1 MQDRHES
8 RSATLG
14 EDRATKPDLGR
25 DVFLARVAGGR
36 DPAYRL
42 ATVMLLDY
50 TAAEDAVHDATV
62 RAWAQYR
69 RVRGD
74 VQSFRTWFLS
84 FVAAEFRRVRG
95 PSPGRREAD
104 PACPPT
110 VRRVILR
117 LPAHHPPPHLCT
129 HTTPP
134 THTTAHPIPPQS

>member
-8 RSATLG
+8 RLATMG
-14 EDRATKPDLGR
+14 EDRARKQDLGR
-25 DVFLARVAGGR
+25 DVFLARVDGVL

-84 FVAAEFRRVRG
+84 FVAAECRRVRG

-104 PACPPT
+104 PAGPT
-110 VRRVILR
+110 GVRDGLHR
-117 LPAHHPPPHLCT
+117 LPPARRRAPLCHLSL
-129 HTTPP
+129 P
-134 THTTAHPIPPQS
+134 